1 MTEPTD
7 DMMARAAL
15 ARERVR
21 NEPADE
27 ALAAGRVVVDVR
39 QPEEFAADHLDGAVN
54 IPLGELADRAGEL
67 GDPGTGVV
75 TYCNGGNRGALGAD
89 TLGRLGW
96 TDVVNLDGGLRGV
109 RAQEG

>member
-1 MTEPTD
+1 VSEPND
-7 DMMARAAL
+7 DMMARAAV

-21 NEPADE
+21 NEAPDE
-27 ALAAGRVVVDVR
+27 ALGTGRVVVDVR
-39 QPEEFAADHLDGAVN
+39 QPEEFAEGHLDGAVN

-67 GDPGTGVV
+67 GDPATPVV

-89 TLGRLGW
+89 ELGRLGW

-109 RAQEG
+109 RSQEG